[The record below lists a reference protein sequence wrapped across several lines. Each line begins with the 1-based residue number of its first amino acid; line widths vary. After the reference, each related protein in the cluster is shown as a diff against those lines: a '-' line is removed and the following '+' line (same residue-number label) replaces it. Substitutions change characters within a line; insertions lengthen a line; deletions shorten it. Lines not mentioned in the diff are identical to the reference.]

1 MSRVGEFDILFQGCF
16 TTHADIKR
24 LNRVCENT
32 LYTTEY
38 IASIASL
45 YGYTYPSEGLK
56 NCWQELLFN
65 QFHDIFDDCAK
76 KPTYIF
82 ACKQLNGILDK
93 LSEIA
98 KCSLAHI
105 KQQIKCSDL
114 GKPIL
119 LQILEVVFHKKRIQ
133 NNKKQG

>member
-1 MSRVGEFDILFQGCF
+1 MNNNLAQLSQKLNNIATSLQQSRYIKACKAWVGEFDILFQGCF

-98 KCSLAHI
+98 KCSLGYI
-105 KQQIKCSDL
+105 KNI
-114 GKPIL
+114 
-119 LQILEVVFHKKRIQ
+119 
-133 NNKKQG
+133 